1 MRRLLIIFSMLFLGA
16 ISAEAQHYDRGY
28 EAVPSSPFIS
38 KGTWSIGGTAKY
50 SQHLNDDYNLLVI
63 SDINSEGYNLSVN
76 PKVMYAIKDN
86 MAVGLKFSY
95 GRSMLDLASAD
106 LGVATIEMNAADCY
120 QIQHKYSAYGV
131 FRSYIPF
138 GNSKRVAMFADLHL
152 GGSFKQG
159 KAFNAGGEYIGGTY
173 NEAYSI
179 QLGVDPGFI
188 AFLTDR
194 LAVELN
200 VGVFGVNY
208 SWQNQ
213 IHNQVEHGRSQSA
226 SAGFM
231 VNLLSLGVGVSY
243 YFL

>member
-1 MRRLLIIFSMLFLGA
+1 MLFLGA
-16 ISAEAQHYDRGY
+16 LSAEAQHYDRGY
-28 EAVPSSPFIS
+28 EAVPSSPFIT
-38 KGTWSIGGTAKY
+38 KGTWSVGGTAKY
-50 SQHLNDDYNLLVI
+50 SQHINDNYNLLVI
-63 SDINSEGYNLSVN
+63 SDINSTGFNLSAN

-86 MAVGLKFSY
+86 MAVGLEFSY

-106 LGVATIEMNAADCY
+106 LGVATLEMSAADCY

-131 FRSYIPF
+131 LRAYIPF

-159 KAFNAGGEYIGGTY
+159 KAFNAGGEYVTGTY
-173 NEAYSI
+173 NEAYTI
-179 QLGVDPGFI
+179 RLGVDPGFI

-213 IHNQVEHGRSQSA
+213 IHNQVEHGNSQSA

-231 VNLLSLGVGVSY
+231 VNLLALGVGVSY

>member
-1 MRRLLIIFSMLFLGA
+1 MLFLGA
-16 ISAEAQHYDRGY
+16 VSAEAQHYDRGY
-28 EAVPSSPFIS
+28 EAVPSSPFIT
-38 KGTWSIGGTAKY
+38 KGTWSVGGTAKY
-50 SQHLNDDYNLLVI
+50 SQHINDNYNLLVI
-63 SDINSEGYNLSVN
+63 SDINSTGFNLSAN

-86 MAVGLKFSY
+86 MAVGLEFSY

-106 LGVATIEMNAADCY
+106 LGVATLEMSAADCY

-131 FRSYIPF
+131 FRAYIPL

-159 KAFNAGGEYIGGTY
+159 KAFNAGGEYVTGTY
-173 NEAYSI
+173 NEAYMI

-213 IHNQVEHGRSQSA
+213 IHNQVEHGNSQSA

-231 VNLLSLGVGVSY
+231 VNLLALGVGVSY

>member
-1 MRRLLIIFSMLFLGA
+1 MLFLGA
-16 ISAEAQHYDRGY
+16 VSAEAQHYDRGY
-28 EAVPSSPFIS
+28 EAVPSSPFIT
-38 KGTWSIGGTAKY
+38 KGTWSVGGTAKY
-50 SQHLNDDYNLLVI
+50 SQHINDNYNLLVI
-63 SDINSEGYNLSVN
+63 SDINSTGFNLSAN

-86 MAVGLKFSY
+86 MAVGLEFSY

-106 LGVATIEMNAADCY
+106 LGVATLEMSAADCY

-131 FRSYIPF
+131 FRAYIPF

-159 KAFNAGGEYIGGTY
+159 KAFNAGGEYVTGTY
-173 NEAYSI
+173 NEAYTI

-213 IHNQVEHGRSQSA
+213 IHNQVEHGNSQSA

-231 VNLLSLGVGVSY
+231 VNLLALGVGVSY